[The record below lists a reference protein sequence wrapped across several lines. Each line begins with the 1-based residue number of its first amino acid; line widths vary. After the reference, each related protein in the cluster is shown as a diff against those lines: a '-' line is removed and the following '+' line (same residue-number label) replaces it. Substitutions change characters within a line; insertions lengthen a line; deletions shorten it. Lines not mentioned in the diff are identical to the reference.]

1 MFPFRILNK
10 KKYILYFV
18 NGIVQNLSLYF
29 VPVALSLYLTIPFSL
44 NKFLTLI
51 IIILLLK
58 GIEIITNSLFS
69 LKFFP
74 FLENY
79 KKDLDI
85 SYLKR
90 IYSMNKAKINHIHTG
105 YLKKEIDTIT
115 TESYNL
121 LYELIR
127 TVPGFFIATVI
138 FLIQVGRQSLFLMF
152 LCFLLV
158 IFIVIYNVKLIK
170 MHTKRREIYNDYNA
184 KYNATSVDILQN
196 ISLVKNFE
204 ALDFSTDIINQKF
217 NDVRSPLKKSMV
229 SQSLIVDGTN
239 FLVYVMFFILMI
251 HLFFQMQNGV
261 DVFSYVVFYVTIFN
275 SLNVELAHLSQMF
288 LYFNKFHAANRQIEE
303 MIGKEEKQVKFRN
316 FDNITL
322 KDIEFR
328 YHKNSKNVIKIPYFS
343 INKKDKIS
351 IVGESGQ
358 GKSTFLSIFCRFY
371 AIDNGKYLVDGVSI
385 NKAPD
390 VAYISQEVDLFDL
403 SIRDNLL
410 LGKHI
415 NDEILNK
422 YLEDAGLLDWINSL
436 EQGIDTLVGEKGVR
450 LSTGQKQRLNII
462 RGILLDKD
470 IYILDE
476 PTSNLDQVSE
486 QKIYDMISKYLK
498 DKTCI
503 IVTHRMELTKL
514 CNKHYYFKDKEMLE
528 K

>member
-29 VPVALSLYLTIPFSL
+29 VPVALSFYLTIPFSL
-44 NKFLTLI
+44 HKFFVLI

-127 TVPGFFIATVI
+127 TIPGFFIATVI

-170 MHTKRREIYNDYNA
+170 IHTKRRKIYNDYNA

-196 ISLVKNFE
+196 ISLFKNFE

-251 HLFFQMQNGV
+251 HLFFQMQDGV
-261 DVFSYVVFYVTIFN
+261 DVFSYVVFYVTIFI
-275 SLNVELAHLSQMF
+275 LFYPHLS
-288 LYFNKFHAANRQIEE
+288 YVEI
-303 MIGKEEKQVKFRN
+303 VDN
-316 FDNITL
+316 FVNNL
-322 KDIEFR
+322 K
-328 YHKNSKNVIKIPYFS
+328 
-343 INKKDKIS
+343 
-351 IVGESGQ
+351 
-358 GKSTFLSIFCRFY
+358 
-371 AIDNGKYLVDGVSI
+371 
-385 NKAPD
+385 
-390 VAYISQEVDLFDL
+390 
-403 SIRDNLL
+403 
-410 LGKHI
+410 
-415 NDEILNK
+415 
-422 YLEDAGLLDWINSL
+422 
-436 EQGIDTLVGEKGVR
+436 
-450 LSTGQKQRLNII
+450 
-462 RGILLDKD
+462 
-470 IYILDE
+470 
-476 PTSNLDQVSE
+476 
-486 QKIYDMISKYLK
+486 
-498 DKTCI
+498 
-503 IVTHRMELTKL
+503 
-514 CNKHYYFKDKEMLE
+514 
-528 K
+528 

>member
-1 MFPFRILNK
+1 MI
-10 KKYILYFV
+10 
-18 NGIVQNLSLYF
+18 
-29 VPVALSLYLTIPFSL
+29 
-44 NKFLTLI
+44 
-51 IIILLLK
+51 
-58 GIEIITNSLFS
+58 
-69 LKFFP
+69 
-74 FLENY
+74 
-79 KKDLDI
+79 
-85 SYLKR
+85 
-90 IYSMNKAKINHIHTG
+90 
-105 YLKKEIDTIT
+105 
-115 TESYNL
+115 
-121 LYELIR
+121 
-127 TVPGFFIATVI
+127 
-138 FLIQVGRQSLFLMF
+138 
-152 LCFLLV
+152 
-158 IFIVIYNVKLIK
+158 
-170 MHTKRREIYNDYNA
+170 
-184 KYNATSVDILQN
+184 
-196 ISLVKNFE
+196 
-204 ALDFSTDIINQKF
+204 
-217 NDVRSPLKKSMV
+217 

-239 FLVYVMFFILMI
+239 FLVYVMFFILML
-251 HLFFQMQNGV
+251 HLFFQMQSGV

-288 LYFNKFHAANRQIEE
+288 LYFNKFHAANNQIEE
-303 MIGKEEKQVKFRN
+303 MIGEEEKQLKFRN

-322 KDIEFR
+322 NDIEFK

-371 AIDNGKYLVDGVSI
+371 TIDNGKYLVDDIST

-410 LGKHI
+410 LGKGVS
-415 NDEILNK
+415 DKKLKE
-422 YLEDAGLLDWINSL
+422 YLDDAGLLDWVNSL
-436 EQGIDTLVGEKGVR
+436 EYGLDTLVGEKGVR

>member
-1 MFPFRILNK
+1 MFPFKILNK
-10 KKYILYFV
+10 KKYSLYFI
-18 NGIVQNLSLYF
+18 NGVIQNLSLYL
-29 VPVALSLYLTIPFSL
+29 VPVVLSFYLTIPFSL
-44 NKFLTLI
+44 NKFLALI
-51 IIILLLK
+51 VIILLLK
-58 GIEIITNSLFS
+58 GIEIVTNSLFS

-127 TVPGFFIATVI
+127 TVPGFFIATGI
-138 FLIQVGRQSLFLMF
+138 FLIQVGRQSLFLMV
-152 LCFLLV
+152 LCFFVV

-170 MHTKRREIYNDYNA
+170 IHTEKREIYNDFNA
-184 KYNATSVDILQN
+184 KYNATSVDVLQN

-204 ALDFSTDIINQKF
+204 AIDFSTSIINQKF
-217 NDVRSPLKKSMV
+217 DDVRPPLKKSMI

-239 FLVYVMFFILMI
+239 FLVYVMFLILML
-251 HLFFQMQNGV
+251 HLFFLMQDGV
-261 DVFSYVVFYVTIFN
+261 DIFSYLVFYVTIFN
-275 SLNVELAHLSQMF
+275 SLNVELVHLSQMF
-288 LYFNKFHAANRQIEE
+288 LYFNKFHAANKQIEE
-303 MIGKEEKQVKFRN
+303 MIGEEEKQLKFRN

-322 KDIEFR
+322 KDIEFK

-371 AIDNGKYLVDGVSI
+371 AIDNGKYIVDDIST
-385 NKAPD
+385 NRAPD
-390 VAYISQEVDLFDL
+390 VTYISQEVDLFDL

-410 LGKHI
+410 LGKSVS
-415 NDEILNK
+415 DKKLKE
-422 YLEDAGLLDWINSL
+422 YLDDAGLLDWVNSL
-436 EQGIDTLVGEKGVR
+436 EDGLDTLVGEKGIC

-476 PTSNLDQVSE
+476 PTSNLDRVSE
-486 QKIYDMISKYLK
+486 HRIYDMISKYLK

-503 IVTHRMELTKL
+503 IVTHRMELTRL

-528 K
+528 N

>member
-29 VPVALSLYLTIPFSL
+29 VPVALSFYLTIPFSL
-44 NKFLTLI
+44 HKFFVLI

-58 GIEIITNSLFS
+58 GIEFITNSLFS

-127 TVPGFFIATVI
+127 TIPGFFIATGI

-217 NDVRSPLKKSMV
+217 NDVRPPL
-229 SQSLIVDGTN
+229 
-239 FLVYVMFFILMI
+239 
-251 HLFFQMQNGV
+251 
-261 DVFSYVVFYVTIFN
+261 
-275 SLNVELAHLSQMF
+275 
-288 LYFNKFHAANRQIEE
+288 
-303 MIGKEEKQVKFRN
+303 
-316 FDNITL
+316 
-322 KDIEFR
+322 
-328 YHKNSKNVIKIPYFS
+328 
-343 INKKDKIS
+343 
-351 IVGESGQ
+351 
-358 GKSTFLSIFCRFY
+358 
-371 AIDNGKYLVDGVSI
+371 
-385 NKAPD
+385 
-390 VAYISQEVDLFDL
+390 
-403 SIRDNLL
+403 
-410 LGKHI
+410 
-415 NDEILNK
+415 
-422 YLEDAGLLDWINSL
+422 
-436 EQGIDTLVGEKGVR
+436 
-450 LSTGQKQRLNII
+450 
-462 RGILLDKD
+462 
-470 IYILDE
+470 
-476 PTSNLDQVSE
+476 
-486 QKIYDMISKYLK
+486 
-498 DKTCI
+498 
-503 IVTHRMELTKL
+503 
-514 CNKHYYFKDKEMLE
+514 
-528 K
+528 